1 MSTLGLSVAAAQGRP
16 CGEITR
22 VIFRLSA
29 AKLRTQR
36 RPFSVIRLN
45 KSSRRLGYS
54 SGPSDDDRAS
64 RFTVETRH
72 ERSTR
77 KAVSTHLVFKIR

>member
-36 RPFSVIRLN
+36 IRLN
-45 KSSRRLGYS
+45 KSLRRLGYS

>member
-36 RPFSVIRLN
+36 RY
-45 KSSRRLGYS
+45 SRMSFPNDWSFFG
-54 SGPSDDDRAS
+54 D
-64 RFTVETRH
+64 
-72 ERSTR
+72 
-77 KAVSTHLVFKIR
+77 